1 MITPLVKW
9 PRSLILTPI
18 YLRLATFAL
27 FIACVFFWQLPQ
39 ACAQGGRQRGGGD
52 SNDLDSQ
59 QGVAELQTAIGLTQR
74 GKFREAI
81 PHFLAARG
89 HVPDEYLV
97 SFNLALCYVG
107 TGQYKLAIE
116 LLNQVRSEG
125 HATAEVQD
133 LLVQAY
139 VGNGQQAQAFIAFQD
154 AAKMAPRDEKMY
166 ARDTEACMDGGAYE
180 LGLKIANLGLEHL
193 PKSGRLHFERG
204 ILRIQL
210 DQLDDARRDLAQ
222 VVTLSPGTDIAF
234 IAAAQKSLLD
244 GNVTEAMRVAKEG
257 IQKNHSH
264 FMLLTIFGEAALR
277 AGVQPG
283 QTEFAEAQAALEKAV
298 AENPSYPSSQIALG
312 KIYILENRI
321 DEAIARLSVGRQLD
335 PQNPAVYSNLAAAYR
350 KSGDHQHE
358 MEALAILAKLNKA
371 QAEKIATAPGDTRAG
386 YGTSS
391 SHQHQQ

>member
-1 MITPLVKW
+1 MTLRLKSPKPQIAFA
-9 PRSLILTPI
+9 IHF
-18 YLRLATFAL
+18 RLATIAL
-27 FIACVFFWQLPQ
+27 FVACVLFWQSTP
-39 ACAQGGRQRGGGD
+39 ARAQGGRQKGGGD
-52 SNDLDSQ
+52 STDLDSQ
-59 QGVAELQTAIGLTQR
+59 QGAAELQTAIALTQR

-81 PHFLAARG
+81 PHFLAAHG

-107 TGQYKLAIE
+107 TNQYKQAID
-116 LLNQVRSEG
+116 LLNKVSSEG
-125 HATAEVQD
+125 HTTAEVQD
-133 LLVQAY
+133 LLAQAY
-139 VGNGQQAQAFIAFQD
+139 VGNGQQPQALIAFQD
-154 AAKMAPRDEKMY
+154 AAKLAPKDEKMFV
-166 ARDTEACMDGGAYE
+166 RDSEACMDGGAYE
-180 LGLKIANLGLEHL
+180 LGLKIANLGLQHL
-193 PKSGRLHFERG
+193 PNSGRLHFERG
-204 ILRIQL
+204 MLLVQL
-210 DQLDDARRDLAQ
+210 DQLDEARHDLAR

-244 GNVTEAMRVAKEG
+244 GDVTEAMRVAREG

-283 QTEFAEAQAALEKAV
+283 QPEFAEVEAALEKAV

-321 DEAIARLSVGRQLD
+321 DDAIARLTAGRQLD

-350 KSGDHQHE
+350 KNGDRQHE
-358 MEALAILAKLNKA
+358 VEVLAILAKLNKA